1 MSYCVNCGVK
11 LKNHVSSCPLCGTE
25 VISPA
30 NPANHAVKKTVPRQ
44 RKNQE
49 DSFDKNLWIKL
60 VSIILAVP
68 ALLSITINGVFG
80 NTLTW
85 SLYTAAS
92 LGIAWVWLVSP
103 FLYQRNI
110 AQRWIIIDTI
120 ALLGFLY
127 LIEHLS
133 ASHGWFFPLALPITL
148 FFTVLLLTLVI
159 LIRKKVLREL
169 HIAASLFTAVGLFCV
184 FLNGVIYFYILRV
197 FRLDWSLLVLI
208 PCIAFALIAIVLQ
221 RRRWIVDELKFWFRV

>member
-11 LKNHVSSCPLCGTE
+11 LKNHGSSCPLCGTE
-25 VISPA
+25 VINPA
-30 NPANHAVKKTVPRQ
+30 NPINHAVQKVVPKQ
-44 RKNQE
+44 RETPE
-49 DSFDKNLWIKL
+49 DSFDKVLWIKL
-60 VSIILAVP
+60 VSIILAAP

-85 SLYTAAS
+85 SLYAAAS
-92 LGIAWVWLVSP
+92 LGIAWVWLISP
-103 FLYQRNI
+103 FLFQRNI
-110 AQRWIIIDTI
+110 AQRWIIIDAI

-133 ASHGWFFPLALPITL
+133 ASHGWFFPLALPITF

-184 FLNGVIYFYILRV
+184 FLNGVINFYTLRI
-197 FRLDWSLLVLI
+197 FHLDWSLLVLI
-208 PCIAFALIAIVLQ
+208 PCITFALIAVVLQ

>member
-11 LKNHVSSCPLCGTE
+11 LKNHEGSCPLCGTE
-25 VISPA
+25 VINLA
-30 NPANHAVKKTVPRQ
+30 NPATHAAQKMVPRQ
-44 RKNQE
+44 RESPK
-49 DSFDKNLWIKL
+49 DSFDKALWIKL
-60 VSIILAVP
+60 ASIILAAP

-85 SLYTAAS
+85 SLYAVAS

-110 AQRWIIIDTI
+110 AQRWIIIDAV

-148 FFTVLLLTLVI
+148 FFTVLFLTLVI
-159 LIRKKVLREL
+159 LIRKKTLREL
-169 HIAASLFTAVGLFCV
+169 HIAASIFTAIGLFCV
-184 FLNGVIYFYILRV
+184 FLNGVINFYALQV
-197 FRLDWSLLVLI
+197 FHLDWSLLVLI
-208 PCIAFALIAIVLQ
+208 LSITFALIAVVLQ